1 MAKLLKKYD
10 TKTGRLRC
18 LPFIQKVLEHPF
30 LTTDLISKLVR
41 ECESIIDEA
50 FQGDEAVLD
59 GKEFF
64 KNTVEALLTTQEDAI
79 VVEEGEAS
87 KPNSGVSLNTRIARM

>member
-30 LTTDLISKLVR
+30 LTTDLIISKLVR

-87 KPNSGVSLNTRIARM
+87 KPNSGSLNTPIARM